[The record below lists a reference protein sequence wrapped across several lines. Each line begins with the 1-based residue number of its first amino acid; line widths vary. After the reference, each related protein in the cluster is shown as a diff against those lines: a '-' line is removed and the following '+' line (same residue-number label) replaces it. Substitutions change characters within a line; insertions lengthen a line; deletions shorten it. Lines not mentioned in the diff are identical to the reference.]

1 MATSILVT
9 KLFIPPTRAELVPRP
24 GLIERLNHGLDRK
37 LTLLSAPAGFG
48 KTTLVSHWVEHLRD
62 NTEISDHP
70 IKVAWLSLNE
80 GDNDPVRFL
89 TYFITALIQIKS
101 IETDLGQGALSM
113 IQSPQPPPTNN
124 ILISLIN
131 DLAAIPDKIVFV
143 LDDYHL
149 IETGSIHQAL
159 VFLLK
164 NLPPQLHL
172 VIATRQDPPLSLGR
186 LRARNQ
192 ITELRAAD
200 LRFTSSEAADFL
212 NQVMG
217 LNLSS
222 QDIAELETR
231 TEGWIAG
238 LHLAAISMQGR
249 KDHTDFIK
257 AFTGSNRLVLDYL
270 VEDVLNQQP
279 NNVQDFL
286 MQTAILDQLTGV
298 LCDAL
303 TGQDNGQQTL
313 EYLEQA
319 NLFIVS
325 LDNERQWYRYHHLFA
340 DLLRQKVRQTHQEQI
355 PSLHRRASEWYE
367 QEGLLSDA
375 IRHALAAEEYER
387 AADLAELAWPAR
399 SGSSQSIAWLGW
411 VKELP
416 EEIVRARPV
425 LCIAFAQA
433 LLNAGKLEA
442 AEARLI
448 DVERWLEPMVEMS
461 DRQKASSSEM
471 VVVDEEQ
478 FQGLPA
484 SLATARAYHAQAV
497 GNLLGTVKFA
507 RRALDLLPE
516 EDHYRRGALTALL
529 GLAHWASGDLLAA
542 HQTFSEGLASMQKA
556 GNVLGIIGG
565 TFVLADI
572 KMRLGRLHEAL
583 RICVYGLQ
591 LAVEYGESTPL
602 GTEDVYT
609 EMSILHC
616 EQGDLEAAAQD
627 LAASKKL
634 GDQVEL
640 PDWQYRWCIAKARLK
655 ETQGDLDGALD
666 LLDRAARLFIR
677 TPLPD
682 VRPIA
687 AVKARVWV
695 RQGRLAEAEGWT
707 FERGLS
713 VDDDL
718 SFLREFEHIT
728 LARVLIARYK
738 SGGGDDSINK
748 AINFLERLQKAA
760 EEGMRMGSVIEIL
773 VLQAL
778 AHHARG
784 DIPSALKS
792 LERALILVEPEG
804 FIRIFVDEGPPMASL
819 LYEALDRGIATDYV
833 QRLLAAFPVTEPE
846 EAASTKSQ
854 VDQSGLIEPLS
865 EREIEVLQLIA
876 KGLTNPVIATRLV
889 LSVHTIKTHTRNI
902 YSKLA
907 VNNRTQAVVRA
918 RTLGILPP
926 T

>member
-1 MATSILVT
+1 
-9 KLFIPPTRAELVPRP
+9 
-24 GLIERLNHGLDRK
+24 
-37 LTLLSAPAGFG
+37 
-48 KTTLVSHWVEHLRD
+48 
-62 NTEISDHP
+62 
-70 IKVAWLSLNE
+70 
-80 GDNDPVRFL
+80 
-89 TYFITALIQIKS
+89 
-101 IETDLGQGALSM
+101 
-113 IQSPQPPPTNN
+113 
-124 ILISLIN
+124 LIN
-131 DLAAIPDKIVFV
+131 ELAAIPEKIVFV

-149 IETGSIHQAL
+149 IESKPIHQAL
-159 VFLLK
+159 VFLLE
-164 NLPPQLHL
+164 NLPSQLHV
-172 VIATRQDPPLSLGR
+172 VIATRQDPSLSLGR

-192 ITELRAAD
+192 LTELRAAD
-200 LRFTSSEAADFL
+200 LRFTSSEAADFF
-212 NQVMG
+212 NQVMD

-222 QDIAELETR
+222 EDIAELETR

-238 LHLAAISMQGR
+238 LQLAAISMRGNEDR
-249 KDHTDFIK
+249 AGFIK
-257 AFTGSNRLVLDYL
+257 SFTGGHRLVLDFL
-270 VEDVLNQQP
+270 IEEVLGQQP
-279 NNVQDFL
+279 ESIHNFL
-286 MQTAILDQLTGV
+286 LQTAILDRMTGS

-319 NLFIVS
+319 NLFIVP

-340 DLLRQKVRQTHQEQI
+340 DLLRQKVRQTHLEQI
-355 PSLHRRASEWYE
+355 PTLHRRASEWYE

-387 AADLAELAWPAR
+387 AADLAELAWPAW
-399 SGSSQSIAWLGW
+399 SGTSQSIAWLGW

-425 LCIAFAQA
+425 LCVAFAQA
-433 LLNAGKLEA
+433 FLNVGKLEA

-448 DVERWLEPMVEMS
+448 DVERWLKPMVEMS
-461 DRQKASSSEM
+461 DRQKASSSKM
-471 VVVDEEQ
+471 VVVDEKQ
-478 FQGLPA
+478 FQRLPA
-484 SLATARAYHAQAV
+484 SLAAVRAYHAQAV
-497 GNLLGTVKFA
+497 GNLQGTVKYA
-507 RRALDLLPE
+507 KRALDLLTE
-516 EDHYRRGALTALL
+516 EDHYRRGTLTALL
-529 GLAHWASGDLLAA
+529 GLAYWANGDLESAY
-542 HQTFSEGLASMQKA
+542 QTFSEGLANLQRD
-556 GNVLGIIGG
+556 GNIPGVIGG

-572 KMRLGRLHEAL
+572 KMTLGCLHEAL
-583 RICVYGLQ
+583 SICEYGLQ
-591 LAVEYGESTPL
+591 LAVEYGESVPL

-616 EQGDLEAAAQD
+616 EQGDLEVAAQD
-627 LAASKKL
+627 LAKSKEL

-677 TPLPD
+677 TPLPE

-695 RQGRLAEAEGWT
+695 RQGRLAEAQGWM

-718 SFLREFEHIT
+718 NFLREFEHII
-728 LARVLIARYK
+728 LAKVLIAGYK
-738 SGGGDDSINK
+738 SGGVDDSIDK
-748 AINFLERLQKAA
+748 AINLLERLLKAA
-760 EEGMRMGSVIEIL
+760 EEGRRMGSVIEIL

-778 AHHARG
+778 AHQAQG

-804 FIRIFVDEGPPMASL
+804 FIRIFVDEGPPMAHL
-819 LYEALDRGIATDYV
+819 LYEALNRGIATDYV

-846 EAASTKSQ
+846 GAASMKPQ

-876 KGLTNPVIATRLV
+876 KGLTNQVIATRLF

-902 YSKLA
+902 YSKLG
-907 VNNRTQAVVRA
+907 VNNRTQAVDKA
-918 RTLGILPP
+918 RMLGILPP
-926 T
+926 IKIP